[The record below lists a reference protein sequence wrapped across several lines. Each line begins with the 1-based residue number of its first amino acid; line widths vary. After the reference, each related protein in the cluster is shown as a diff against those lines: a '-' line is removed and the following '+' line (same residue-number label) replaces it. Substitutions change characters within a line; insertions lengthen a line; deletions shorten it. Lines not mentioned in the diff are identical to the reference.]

1 MSYYISIVRNK
12 REVEIMEKQIEKLV
26 QDIKADFVKW
36 ATKGGKEELSG
47 YFKTKVDSF
56 EDKITVKYG
65 SKYIKIIS
73 DGSVWGFVVNT
84 DKHPKFKK
92 GDILKAAGYNQPA
105 MNKARGNVIDGG
117 YSISW
122 TGPHYLI

>member
-1 MSYYISIVRNK
+1 
-12 REVEIMEKQIEKLV
+12 MEKQIDQLV

-36 ATKGGKEELSG
+36 ATQDGKKELSG
-47 YFKTKVDSF
+47 YFADKVANF
-56 EDKITVKYG
+56 EDKISVKYG

-73 DGSVWGFVVNT
+73 DNSVWGFVVNT

-92 GDILKAAGYNQPA
+92 GDILKAAGRNQPA
-105 MNKARGNVIDGG
+105 MNKARGNVLDGG
-117 YSISW
+117 YSIAW